1 MKNLLELNE
10 DCEKNESMSESEGD
24 GKVENYLDFF
34 NGYKEND
41 GERIDTI
48 ENTELSFE
56 FYEKIPVWRRSAV
69 EKAFENSDSQYI
81 EFVDKYK
88 GNLEVG
94 YAQEDEGSFYRDN
107 KIFMNE
113 NYDDDEYAEVFS
125 HELGHYLDEQQGW
138 YSQRAEYIDAV
149 NADALSSMEEQ
160 RRQEMLDELF
170 AGDVCYNRHVS
181 DILSSMGMNNSAVVE
196 RYWDEGVPYYQ
207 HSTEYLCYKNRR
219 QNEIYANMMV
229 CRAENNEE
237 TLEFLKKYFPHTY
250 NETMNSMEDAK

>member
-1 MKNLLELNE
+1 M
-10 DCEKNESMSESEGD
+10 
-24 GKVENYLDFF
+24 
-34 NGYKEND
+34 
-41 GERIDTI
+41 
-48 ENTELSFE
+48 
-56 FYEKIPVWRRSAV
+56 WRRSAV

-88 GNLEVG
+88 DNLKVG
-94 YAQEDEGSFYRDN
+94 FAQENEGSFYRDN
-107 KIFMNE
+107 KVFMNE
-113 NYDDDEYAEVFS
+113 KYDDDEYAEVFP

-149 NADALSSMEEQ
+149 NSDALNSMEDQ

-181 DILSSMGMNNSAVVE
+181 DILSSMGMNNADVVK

-219 QNEIYANMMV
+219 QNEIYANMMA
-229 CRAENNEE
+229 CRAENNQE
-237 TLEFLKKYFPHTY
+237 TLDFLKKYFPHTY
-250 NETMNSMEDAK
+250 EETMKSMEGTK

>member
-1 MKNLLELNE
+1 MKNYFEKNE
-10 DCEKNESMSESEGD
+10 DCENTEDTRRSIGD
-24 GKVENYLDFF
+24 GTTENYIEFF
-34 NGYKEND
+34 RGYKEAGDESRESN
-41 GERIDTI
+41 
-48 ENTELSFE
+48 ENTELDSE

-88 GNLEVG
+88 DNLKVG
-94 YAQEDEGSFYRDN
+94 FAQENEGSFYRDN
-107 KIFMNE
+107 KVFMNE
-113 NYDDDEYAEVFS
+113 KYDDDEYAEVFP

-138 YSQRAEYIDAV
+138 YSQRTEYIDAV
-149 NADALSSMEEQ
+149 NTDALNSMEDQ

-181 DILSSMGMNNSAVVE
+181 DILSSMGMNNADVVK

-219 QNEIYANMMV
+219 QNEIYADMMA
-229 CRAENNEE
+229 CRAENNQE
-237 TLEFLKKYFPHTY
+237 TLDFLKKYFPHTY
-250 NETMNSMEDAK
+250 EETMKSMEGTK